1 LGNSTRKWDFVTV
14 NLEPANADG
23 LELIKELRMTA
34 PDVPVLAITLRGDV
48 DQRDRALRAG
58 AREVLT
64 MDVSPKEIVDA
75 TKRLVGV

>member
-34 PDVPVLAITLRGDV
+34 PDVPVLAITMKRGPDWR
-48 DQRDRALRAG
+48 DQVLWAG
-58 AREVLT
+58 EVLT
-64 MDVSPKEIVDA
+64 MAAPEEIVDVA
-75 TKRLVGV
+75 KRTVGE

>member
-34 PDVPVLAITLRGDV
+34 PDVPVLAITMKRGADR
-48 DQRDRALRAG
+48 RDRALWAG
-58 AREVLT
+58 EVLT
-64 MDVSPKEIVDA
+64 MAAPEEIVDVA
-75 TKRLVGV
+75 KRTVGE